1 MKKILLIIMS
11 FFVLNLNVLAEEDF
25 APNGKSAILVD
36 NLSGKVLYEKNADEK
51 LAPAS
56 MTKLASMLMV
66 MEAID
71 NGNLKFEDKV
81 TISEEAANM
90 GGSQVFLQ
98 AGEVYT
104 VYDLLKSVAIASGND
119 AVVALAEKI
128 GGSQS
133 GFIDMLNK
141 RLKEIG
147 ATNTNFVN
155 AHGLDAE
162 GHYSTARDMSIIA
175 RELLKHP
182 KILEFTS
189 IYEEYLEKN
198 DGSRIWLVNTNK
210 LVRFYDGVDGLK
222 TGFTK
227 TAGYCLTATA
237 SKNNF
242 RLISV
247 VMGEDTSENRSSDTV
262 KMLNYGFNTFK
273 INIIKTKG
281 ESLGKVR
288 VEKGKQD
295 SANIVLLNDAT
306 EILKNTDPVTEYN
319 FNLKVNKIKAPVK
332 VGDIVGTAE
341 IIDSEGNIVDEVDVT
356 VEKDI
361 KKANI
366 LYYMLRN
373 LKKIRIVKSI
383 HKQNKNHY
391 KSAF

>member
-51 LAPAS
+51 RAPAS

-71 NGNLKFEDKV
+71 NGNLKYEDKV

-198 DGSRIWLVNTNK
+198 DGSSIWLVNTNK

-295 SANIVLLNDAT
+295 NANIVLLNDAT

-366 LYYMLRN
+366 LDYMLRN
-373 LKKIRIVKSI
+373 LKTIGFGKSI
-383 HKQNKNHY
+383 LKQN
-391 KSAF
+391 

>member
-247 VMGEDTSENRSSDTV
+247 VMGEDTSENRSSDIV

-295 SANIVLLNDAT
+295 NANIVLLNDAT
-306 EILKNTDPVTEYN
+306 EILKNTDQVTKYN

-332 VGDIVGTAE
+332 VGDVVGTAE

-366 LYYMLRN
+366 LDYMLRN
-373 LKKIRIVKSI
+373 LKTIGFGKSI
-383 HKQNKNHY
+383 LKQN
-391 KSAF
+391 

>member
-11 FFVLNLNVLAEEDF
+11 FFVLNLSVLAEEDF
-25 APNGKSAILVD
+25 APSAKSAILVD

-51 LAPAS
+51 LATAS
-56 MTKLASMLMV
+56 MTKLASMLIV

-71 NGNLKFEDKV
+71 NGNLKLEDKV

-104 VYDLLKSVAIASGND
+104 VHDLLKSVAIASGND
-119 AVVALAEKI
+119 AVVALAEKV
-128 GGSQS
+128 GGSVS
-133 GFIDMLNK
+133 GFVDMINK
-141 RLKEIG
+141 RLKELG

-155 AHGLDAE
+155 PHGLDAE

-175 RELLKHP
+175 RELLRHE
-182 KILEFTS
+182 KILEYTS

-198 DGSRIWLVNTNK
+198 DGSRIWLVSTNR

-237 SKNNF
+237 KKNNF

-247 VMGEDTSENRSSDTV
+247 VMGEDTTENRSSDTV

-273 INIIKTKG
+273 INIIKKKG

-295 SANIVLLNDAT
+295 FANIVLLNDAT
-306 EILKNTDPVTEYN
+306 EILKNTDPVSEYK
-319 FNLKVNKIKAPVK
+319 FNLKVDKIKAPLK
-332 VGDIVGTAE
+332 IGDIVGSAE
-341 IIDSEGNIVDEVDVT
+341 IIDNDGNIVDEVDVT
-356 VEKDI
+356 IDKEI

-366 LYYMLRN
+366 LDYMLKN
-373 LKKIRIVKSI
+373 LRTIGAGKSLL
-383 HKQNKNHY
+383 KQN
-391 KSAF
+391 

>member
-295 SANIVLLNDAT
+295 NANIVLLNDAT
-306 EILKNTDPVTEYN
+306 EILKNTDPVTEYS

-366 LYYMLRN
+366 LDYMLRN
-373 LKKIRIVKSI
+373 LKTIGFGKSI
-383 HKQNKNHY
+383 LKQN
-391 KSAF
+391 

>member
-247 VMGEDTSENRSSDTV
+247 VMGEDTSENRSSDIV

-295 SANIVLLNDAT
+295 KANIVLLNDAT
-306 EILKNTDPVTEYN
+306 EILKNTDPVTEYK

-332 VGDIVGTAE
+332 VGDVVGTAE

-366 LYYMLRN
+366 LDYMLRN
-373 LKKIRIVKSI
+373 LKTIGFGKSI
-383 HKQNKNHY
+383 LKQN
-391 KSAF
+391 

>member
-25 APNGKSAILVD
+25 ASNGKSAILVD

-71 NGNLKFEDKV
+71 NGNLKYEDKV

-104 VYDLLKSVAIASGND
+104 VHDLLKSVAIASGND

-295 SANIVLLNDAT
+295 KANIVLLNDAT
-306 EILKNTDPVTEYN
+306 EILKNTDPVTEYS

-366 LYYMLRN
+366 LDYMLRN
-373 LKKIRIVKSI
+373 LKTIGFGKSI
-383 HKQNKNHY
+383 LKQN
-391 KSAF
+391 

>member
-133 GFIDMLNK
+133 GFVDMLNK

-247 VMGEDTSENRSSDTV
+247 VMGEDTSENRSSDIV

-295 SANIVLLNDAT
+295 NANIVLLNDAT
-306 EILKNTDPVTEYN
+306 EILKNTDPVTEYK

-332 VGDIVGTAE
+332 VGDVVGTAE

-366 LYYMLRN
+366 LDYMLRN
-373 LKKIRIVKSI
+373 LKTIGFGKSI
-383 HKQNKNHY
+383 LKQN
-391 KSAF
+391 

>member
-295 SANIVLLNDAT
+295 KANIVLLNDAT

-332 VGDIVGTAE
+332 VGDIVGTTE

-366 LYYMLRN
+366 LDYMLRN
-373 LKKIRIVKSI
+373 LKTIGFGKSI
-383 HKQNKNHY
+383 LKQN
-391 KSAF
+391 

>member
-295 SANIVLLNDAT
+295 KANIVLLNDAT
-306 EILKNTDPVTEYN
+306 EILKKTDPVTEYN

-366 LYYMLRN
+366 LDYMLRN
-373 LKKIRIVKSI
+373 LKTIGFGKSI
-383 HKQNKNHY
+383 LKQN
-391 KSAF
+391 

>member
-71 NGNLKFEDKV
+71 DGNLKFEDKV

-288 VEKGKQD
+288 VERGKQD
-295 SANIVLLNDAT
+295 KANIVLLNDAT
-306 EILKNTDPVTEYN
+306 EILKNTDPVTEYS

-366 LYYMLRN
+366 LDYMLRN
-373 LKKIRIVKSI
+373 LKTIGFGKSI
-383 HKQNKNHY
+383 LKQN
-391 KSAF
+391 

>member
-11 FFVLNLNVLAEEDF
+11 FFVLNLRVLAEEDF
-25 APNGKSAILVD
+25 APSAKSAILVD

-56 MTKLASMLMV
+56 MTKLASMLIV

-71 NGNLKFEDKV
+71 NGSLKLEDKV
-81 TISEEAANM
+81 TISDEAANM

-104 VYDLLKSVAIASGND
+104 VHDLLKSVAIASGND
-119 AVVALAEKI
+119 AVVALSEKV
-128 GGSQS
+128 GGSVS
-133 GFIDMLNK
+133 GFVDMINK
-141 RLKEIG
+141 RLKELG

-155 AHGLDAE
+155 PHGLDAE

-175 RELLKHP
+175 RELLRHE
-182 KILEFTS
+182 KILEYTS

-198 DGSRIWLVNTNK
+198 DGSRIWLVNTNR

-237 SKNNF
+237 KKNNF

-247 VMGEDTSENRSSDTV
+247 VMGEDTTENRSSDTV

-273 INIIKTKG
+273 INIIKKKG

-295 SANIVLLNDAT
+295 FANIVLLNDAT
-306 EILKNTDPVTEYN
+306 EILKNTDPVSEYK
-319 FNLKVNKIKAPVK
+319 FNLKVDKIKAPLK
-332 VGDIVGTAE
+332 IGDIVGSAE
-341 IIDSEGNIVDEVDVT
+341 IIDNDGNIVDEVDVT
-356 VEKDI
+356 IDKEI

-366 LYYMLRN
+366 LDYMLKN
-373 LKKIRIVKSI
+373 LRTIGAGKSLL
-383 HKQNKNHY
+383 KQN
-391 KSAF
+391 

>member
-295 SANIVLLNDAT
+295 NANIVLLNDAT
-306 EILKNTDPVTEYN
+306 EILKNTDPVTEYS

-332 VGDIVGTAE
+332 VGDVVGTAE

-366 LYYMLRN
+366 LDYMLRN
-373 LKKIRIVKSI
+373 LKTIGFGKSI
-383 HKQNKNHY
+383 LKQN
-391 KSAF
+391 

>member
-11 FFVLNLNVLAEEDF
+11 FFILNLNVLAEEDF

-104 VYDLLKSVAIASGND
+104 VHDLLKSVAIASGND

-133 GFIDMLNK
+133 GFVDMVNK

-222 TGFTK
+222 TGFTG

-237 SKNNF
+237 KKDNF

-306 EILKNTDPVTEYN
+306 EILKNTDPVTEYK

-341 IIDSEGNIVDEVDVT
+341 IVDSEGNIIDEVDVT
-356 VEKDI
+356 VEKTI

-366 LYYMLRN
+366 LDYMLRN
-373 LKKIRIVKSI
+373 LKTIGFGKSI
-383 HKQNKNHY
+383 LKQ
-391 KSAF
+391 

>member
-11 FFVLNLNVLAEEDF
+11 FFVLNLSVLAEEDF
-25 APNGKSAILVD
+25 APSAKSAILVD

-56 MTKLASMLMV
+56 MTKLASMLIV

-71 NGNLKFEDKV
+71 NGNLKLEDKV
-81 TISEEAANM
+81 TISDEAANM

-104 VYDLLKSVAIASGND
+104 VHDLLKSVAIASGND
-119 AVVALAEKI
+119 AVVALAEKV
-128 GGSQS
+128 GGSVS
-133 GFIDMLNK
+133 GFVDMINK
-141 RLKEIG
+141 RLKELG

-155 AHGLDAE
+155 PHGLDAE

-175 RELLKHP
+175 RELLRHE
-182 KILEFTS
+182 KILEYTS

-198 DGSRIWLVNTNK
+198 DGSRIWLVNTNR

-227 TAGYCLTATA
+227 TSGYCLTATA
-237 SKNNF
+237 KKNNF

-247 VMGEDTSENRSSDTV
+247 VMGEDTTENRSSDTV

-273 INIIKTKG
+273 INIIKKKG

-295 SANIVLLNDAT
+295 FANIVLLNDAT
-306 EILKNTDPVTEYN
+306 EILKNTDPVSEYK
-319 FNLKVNKIKAPVK
+319 FNLKVDKIKAPLK
-332 VGDIVGTAE
+332 IGDIVGIAE
-341 IIDSEGNIVDEVDVT
+341 IIDNDGNIVDEVDVT
-356 VEKDI
+356 IDKEI

-366 LYYMLRN
+366 LDYMLKN
-373 LKKIRIVKSI
+373 LRTIGAGKSLL
-383 HKQNKNHY
+383 KQN
-391 KSAF
+391 

>member
-295 SANIVLLNDAT
+295 KANIVLLNDAT

-332 VGDIVGTAE
+332 VGDVVGTAE

-366 LYYMLRN
+366 LDYMLRN
-373 LKKIRIVKSI
+373 LKTIGFGKSI
-383 HKQNKNHY
+383 LKQN
-391 KSAF
+391 

>member
-11 FFVLNLNVLAEEDF
+11 FFVINLNVLAEEDF

-133 GFIDMLNK
+133 GFVDMLNK

-295 SANIVLLNDAT
+295 KANIVLLNDAT

-366 LYYMLRN
+366 LDYMLRN
-373 LKKIRIVKSI
+373 LKTIGFGKSI
-383 HKQNKNHY
+383 LKQN
-391 KSAF
+391 

>member
-1 MKKILLIIMS
+1 MKKVLLIIMS
-11 FFVLNLNVLAEEDF
+11 FFILNLNVLAEEDF
-25 APNGKSAILVD
+25 APTAKSAILVD

-56 MTKLASMLMV
+56 MTKLASMLIV

-71 NGNLKFEDKV
+71 NGSLKFEDKV

-119 AVVALAEKI
+119 AVVALAEKV
-128 GGSQS
+128 GGSVG
-133 GFIDMLNK
+133 GFVDMINK
-141 RLKEIG
+141 RLKELG

-155 AHGLDAE
+155 PHGLDAE

-175 RELLKHP
+175 RELLKHE

-198 DGSRIWLVNTNK
+198 DGSRIWLVNTNR

-222 TGFTK
+222 TGFTT

-237 SKNNF
+237 KKDNF

-247 VMGEDTSENRSSDTV
+247 VMGEDTTENRSSDTV
-262 KMLNYGFNTFK
+262 KLLNYGFNTFK

-281 ESLGKVR
+281 AILGKVR
-288 VEKGKQD
+288 IEQGKED
-295 SANIVLLNDAT
+295 SVNITLLSDAT
-306 EILKNTDPVTEYN
+306 ELLKNTDPISEYK
-319 FNLKVNKIKAPVK
+319 FNVKVKTIKAPAK
-332 VGDIVGTAE
+332 NGDIVGTAE
-341 IIDSEGNIVDEVDVT
+341 IIDQDGNIVDEVDVT
-356 VEKDI
+356 VEKEI

-366 LYYMLRN
+366 LDYLLKN
-373 LKKIRIVKSI
+373 LKTIGAGKSVL
-383 HKQNKNHY
+383 KQ
-391 KSAF
+391 

>member
-25 APNGKSAILVD
+25 ASNGKSAILVD

-295 SANIVLLNDAT
+295 KANIVLLNDAT

-366 LYYMLRN
+366 LDYMLRN
-373 LKKIRIVKSI
+373 LKTIGFGKSI
-383 HKQNKNHY
+383 LKQN
-391 KSAF
+391 

>member
-1 MKKILLIIMS
+1 MERGVSAMKKILLIIMS

-295 SANIVLLNDAT
+295 KANIVLLNDAT

-366 LYYMLRN
+366 LDYMLRN
-373 LKKIRIVKSI
+373 LKTIGFGKSI
-383 HKQNKNHY
+383 LKQN
-391 KSAF
+391 

>member
-36 NLSGKVLYEKNADEK
+36 KLSGKVLYEKNADEK

-295 SANIVLLNDAT
+295 NANIVLLNDAT

-366 LYYMLRN
+366 LDYMLRN
-373 LKKIRIVKSI
+373 LKTIGFGKSI
-383 HKQNKNHY
+383 LKQN
-391 KSAF
+391 